1 MRRPLRVLIVDDSE
15 DDALLLV
22 RALRRGGYDPS
33 FERVATLA
41 AMQGALDPPTWDVI
55 LCDYALKGFDALE
68 ALELLRAKGLRVP
81 VIVLSGVGGE
91 CQASARTRAGAKEC
105 VAKDRL
111 ELLAPAVAR
120 LQPESKSD
128 QHAGKAP
135 EPQVSS
141 GWWNRI
147 LQNRP

>member
-1 MRRPLRVLIVDDSE
+1 MSQPLRVLIVDDSE
-15 DDALLLV
+15 DDTLLLV

-55 LCDYALKGFDALE
+55 LCDYALRGFDALE

-81 VIVLSGVGGE
+81 VIVLSGALGQY
-91 CQASARTRAGAKEC
+91 QASAQMRAGAKDY
-105 VAKDRL
+105 VAKDHL
-111 ELLAPAVAR
+111 ERLAPAVAR
-120 LQPESKSD
+120 LQPEPQNN
-128 QHAGKAP
+128 QHTATGP
-135 EPQVSS
+135 EPQDSS
-141 GWWNRI
+141 SWWNKI